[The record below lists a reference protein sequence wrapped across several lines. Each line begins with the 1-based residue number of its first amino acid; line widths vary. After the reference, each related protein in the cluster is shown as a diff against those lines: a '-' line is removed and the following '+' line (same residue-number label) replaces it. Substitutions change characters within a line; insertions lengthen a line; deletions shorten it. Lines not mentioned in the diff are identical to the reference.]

1 MDNTKGL
8 GSRPDQV
15 YVLCSWAN
23 YFPLA
28 APLSTQEYKRVLW
41 NCQGNLMKC
50 LGGGG
55 DLTS

>member
-15 YVLCSWAN
+15 HVLCSWAN

-28 APLSTQEYKRVLW
+28 VPLSTQEYKRVLW

-55 DLTS
+55 T